1 MNDLK
6 ATKGTM
12 AFLSPSETLAIA
24 AKAKALKA
32 AGENVCAMGAGEPDF
47 DTPAHIKQAAI
58 DALLKGE
65 TKYTP
70 SSGIPALKK
79 AIVEKF
85 RNDNGIETEPSRVIV
100 SPGAKFSG
108 FATICTLC
116 GPGDEVIVPAP
127 YWVSYTEMIKA
138 AGATAV
144 IINCK
149 AENNFELEPE
159 ALQSAITPRTKLLI
173 LNSPSNPTGAVYRVS
188 TIEKIAEIALRNNIM
203 VMSDEIYEKLVY
215 DPELPHKS
223 IASVSPE
230 MNELTITING
240 FSKAYSMPGWRLGYL
255 TAPKWLADRIVAFQ
269 SHTTSNPT
277 SFAQYGALA
286 RVRNTPRSHLL
297 ADLRD
302 SGSQNHPSLRR
313 VLSLLRRVELRAEL
327 HGLRQPSAGRGEGCR
342 GAGTSLRGR
351 SQSPRLLRLFRGD
364 DPRGR
369 RENRPLLRKT
379 GEITIDGNLSRRAQ
393 SVSGGN
399 STNQNG
405 GNRRCPEWIL
415 HGSSSVF

>member
-6 ATKGTM
+6 VTKGTM

-79 AIVEKF
+79 AIAEKF
-85 RNDNGIETEPSRVIV
+85 RNDNGIETEPSRIIV

-108 FATICTLC
+108 FAAICTLC

-144 IINCK
+144 IVRCK

-159 ALQSAITPRTKLLI
+159 ALQAAITPRTKLLI
-173 LNSPSNPTGAVYRVS
+173 LNSPSNPTGAVYRTS
-188 TIEKIAEIALRNNIM
+188 TIEKIAEVALRNNIM
-203 VMSDEIYEKLVY
+203 VLSDEIYEKLVY

-230 MNELTITING
+230 MNELTITVNG

-286 RVRNTPRSHLL
+286 ALTGPQEPVEEMRRAFAKRRDIIYSLL
-297 ADLRD
+297 SAIPGIRTIRP
-302 SGSQNHPSLRR
+302 SGAFYLFFDVSSFGLNSTDFVNRLLDEEKVAGVPGKAFGDDHSLR
-313 VLSLLRRVELRAEL
+313 VSYACSEE
-327 HGLRQPSAGRGEGCR
+327 
-342 GAGTSLRGR
+342 TI
-351 SQSPRLLRLFRGD
+351 
-364 DPRGR
+364 
-369 RENRPLLRKT
+369 REAAARIARFCGKLAK
-379 GEITIDGNLSRRAQ
+379 
-393 SVSGGN
+393 
-399 STNQNG
+399 
-405 GNRRCPEWIL
+405 
-415 HGSSSVF
+415 

>member
-6 ATKGTM
+6 VTKGTM

-32 AGENVCAMGAGEPDF
+32 TGENVCAMGAGEPDF

-79 AIVEKF
+79 AIAEKF
-85 RNDNGIETEPSRVIV
+85 RNDNGIETEPSRIIV

-108 FATICTLC
+108 FAAICTLC

-144 IINCK
+144 IVRCK

-159 ALQSAITPRTKLLI
+159 ALQAAITPRTKLLI
-173 LNSPSNPTGAVYRVS
+173 LNSPSNPTGAVYRTS
-188 TIEKIAEIALRNNIM
+188 TIGKIAEVALRNNIM
-203 VMSDEIYEKLVY
+203 VLSDEIYEKLVY

-230 MNELTITING
+230 MNELTITVNG

-286 RVRNTPRSHLL
+286 ALTGPQEPVEEMRRAFAKRRDLIYSLLSAIPGVRTIRPSGAFYLFFDVSSFGLKSTDFVNRLL
-297 ADLRD
+297 DEEKVAGVPGKAFGDD
-302 SGSQNHPSLRR
+302 HSLR
-313 VLSLLRRVELRAEL
+313 VSYACSEE
-327 HGLRQPSAGRGEGCR
+327 
-342 GAGTSLRGR
+342 TI
-351 SQSPRLLRLFRGD
+351 
-364 DPRGR
+364 
-369 RENRPLLRKT
+369 REAAARIARFCGKLAK
-379 GEITIDGNLSRRAQ
+379 
-393 SVSGGN
+393 
-399 STNQNG
+399 
-405 GNRRCPEWIL
+405 
-415 HGSSSVF
+415 

>member
-6 ATKGTM
+6 VTKGTM

-79 AIVEKF
+79 AIAEKF
-85 RNDNGIETEPSRVIV
+85 RNDNGIETEPSRIIV

-108 FATICTLC
+108 FAAICTLC

-144 IINCK
+144 IVRCK

-159 ALQSAITPRTKLLI
+159 ALQAAITPRTKLLI
-173 LNSPSNPTGAVYRVS
+173 LNSPSNPTGAVYRTS
-188 TIEKIAEIALRNNIM
+188 TIEKIAEVALRNNIM
-203 VMSDEIYEKLVY
+203 VLSDEIYEKLVY

-223 IASVSPE
+223 IDSVSPE
-230 MNELTITING
+230 MNELTITVNG

-286 RVRNTPRSHLL
+286 ALTGPQEPVEEMRRAFAKRRDLIYSLLSAIPGVRTIRPSGAFYLFFDVSSFGLNSTDFVNRLL
-297 ADLRD
+297 DEEKVAGVPGKAFGDD
-302 SGSQNHPSLRR
+302 HSLR
-313 VLSLLRRVELRAEL
+313 VSYACSEE
-327 HGLRQPSAGRGEGCR
+327 
-342 GAGTSLRGR
+342 TI
-351 SQSPRLLRLFRGD
+351 
-364 DPRGR
+364 
-369 RENRPLLRKT
+369 REAAARIARFCGKLAK
-379 GEITIDGNLSRRAQ
+379 
-393 SVSGGN
+393 
-399 STNQNG
+399 
-405 GNRRCPEWIL
+405 
-415 HGSSSVF
+415 

>member
-24 AKAKALKA
+24 AKANALKA

-58 DALLKGE
+58 DALMRGE
-65 TKYTP
+65 TKYTAA
-70 SSGIPALKK
+70 SGIPALKK
-79 AIVEKF
+79 AIAEKF
-85 RNDNGIETEPSRVIV
+85 KKENGFSVEPSQIIV

-138 AGATAV
+138 AGAEAV
-144 IINCK
+144 IVKCSP
-149 AENNFELEPE
+149 ENNYELMPE
-159 ALQSAITPRTKLLI
+159 QLEAAITPRTKLLI
-173 LNSPSNPTGAVYRVS
+173 LNSPSNPTGAVYRPS
-188 TIEKIAEIALRNNIM
+188 TIEKIAAVILKHKIM

-215 DPELPHKS
+215 DPEYSHKS

-230 MNELTITING
+230 VNELTVTING

-255 TAPKWLADRIVAFQ
+255 AAPKWLADRIVAFQ

-286 RVRNTPRSHLL
+286 ALTGPQEPVEEMRQAFAKRRDLIYSLISAIPGIKTIRPSGAFYLFFDVSSYGLDSTEFVNRLLEEEKVAAVPGKAFGDDHCVRISYACSEAT
-297 ADLRD
+297 LRD
-302 SGSQNHPSLRR
+302 AAERIRR
-313 VLSLLRRVELRAEL
+313 FCAKLS
-327 HGLRQPSAGRGEGCR
+327 
-342 GAGTSLRGR
+342 
-351 SQSPRLLRLFRGD
+351 
-364 DPRGR
+364 
-369 RENRPLLRKT
+369 K
-379 GEITIDGNLSRRAQ
+379 
-393 SVSGGN
+393 
-399 STNQNG
+399 
-405 GNRRCPEWIL
+405 
-415 HGSSSVF
+415 

>member
-58 DALLKGE
+58 DALMKGE

-85 RNDNGIETEPSRVIV
+85 RNDNGIETEPSKVIV

-215 DPELPHKS
+215 DPELPHRS

-286 RVRNTPRSHLL
+286 ALTGPQEPVEEMRRAFAKRRDLIYSLISAIPGVKTIRPSGAFYLFFDVSSFGLNSTDFVNRLL
-297 ADLRD
+297 DEEKVAGVPGKAFGDD
-302 SGSQNHPSLRR
+302 HSLRVSYACSEETIR
-313 VLSLLRRVELRAEL
+313 EAAARI
-327 HGLRQPSAGRGEGCR
+327 GRFCGKL
-342 GAGTSLRGR
+342 A
-351 SQSPRLLRLFRGD
+351 
-364 DPRGR
+364 
-369 RENRPLLRKT
+369 K
-379 GEITIDGNLSRRAQ
+379 
-393 SVSGGN
+393 
-399 STNQNG
+399 
-405 GNRRCPEWIL
+405 
-415 HGSSSVF
+415 

>member
-32 AGENVCAMGAGEPDF
+32 AGEDVCAMGAGEPDF
-47 DTPAHIKQAAI
+47 DTPQHIKQAAV
-58 DALLKGE
+58 DALMRGE

-108 FATICTLC
+108 FAAICTLC

-144 IINCK
+144 IVNCR

-159 ALQSAITPRTKLLI
+159 ALQAAITPRTKLLI
-173 LNSPSNPTGAVYRVS
+173 LNSPSNPTGAVYRAS

-203 VMSDEIYEKLVY
+203 VLSDEIYEKLVY

-286 RVRNTPRSHLL
+286 ALTGPQGPVEEMRRAFARRRDISYSLFSAIPGVRTIRPSGAFYLFFDVSSFGLNSTDFVNRLL
-297 ADLRD
+297 DEEKVAGVPGKAFGDD
-302 SGSQNHPSLRR
+302 HSLRVSYACSEETIR
-313 VLSLLRRVELRAEL
+313 EAAARIARFCGKL
-327 HGLRQPSAGRGEGCR
+327 AG
-342 GAGTSLRGR
+342 
-351 SQSPRLLRLFRGD
+351 
-364 DPRGR
+364 
-369 RENRPLLRKT
+369 
-379 GEITIDGNLSRRAQ
+379 
-393 SVSGGN
+393 
-399 STNQNG
+399 
-405 GNRRCPEWIL
+405 
-415 HGSSSVF
+415 